1 MQEERIK
8 LPGNSVRERDLNSV
22 LLSFLRE
29 YNDSGSLR
37 PPDRQDVENLD
48 AAINKFYAWKNRNIR
63 VASRHVDLPKDD
75 AHFVTNVYFNDI
87 LSLSFD
93 PNGKHNPDGLIML
106 NKTNLHKP
114 NDNGKG
120 ECGLW
125 CIAAMVE
132 IGKEISKKEIINK
145 TESKELTKRIAARFI
160 NLKQTMQDRSKF
172 ISLGENLTQDLV
184 NTLLQEGREFITED
198 GIAFLMDPKN
208 IQVQQNQSRSAPP
221 HSIRTT
227 MRGSST
233 ITNTG
238 RMVVGGGAIGR
249 HGTNI
254 NPQAVETSNSERVN
268 IQRSKSYN
276 NIFDNLKQEN
286 MQKSAERMQRIDMP
300 VENKEKQKRSHSFW
314 YWF

>member
-48 AAINKFYAWKNRNIR
+48 AAINKFYAGKNRNIR

-132 IGKEISKKEIINK
+132 MRKETSKRAIIDK
-145 TESKELTKRIAARFI
+145 IESKELTKRITARFI
-160 NLKQTMQDRSKF
+160 NLKQTMQDKSKL
-172 ISLGENLTQDLV
+172 ISLGENLNQDLV

-198 GIAFLMDPKN
+198 GMAFLMDPKG
-208 IQVQQNQSRSAPP
+208 IQVQQNKSRSAPP
-221 HSIRTT
+221 HNIRTT

-233 ITNTG
+233 LTNAG
-238 RMVVGGGAIGR
+238 RMVVGGRTRIGR
-249 HGTNI
+249 YGTNT
-254 NPQAVETSNSERVN
+254 NPQAVETSNSEQVN
-268 IQRSKSYN
+268 IQKSKSYS

-300 VENKEKQKRSHSFW
+300 IKNKEKQKRSHSFG
-314 YWF
+314 Y

>member
-1 MQEERIK
+1 MQEERIE
-8 LPGNSVRERDLNSV
+8 LPGDGVGERNLNSA
-22 LLSFLRE
+22 LLRFLGK
-29 YNDSGSLR
+29 YNDSGNLR
-37 PPDRQDVENLD
+37 PPNRQDVENLNE
-48 AAINKFYAWKNRNIR
+48 AINTFYAGRNRNIR
-63 VASRHVDLPKDD
+63 VNSRHLDLPEYG
-75 AHFVTNVYFNDI
+75 AHFVTNVYFNDT

-93 PNGKHNPDGLIML
+93 PNGKSNPDDLIML
-106 NKTNLHKP
+106 NRTNLHKP
-114 NDNGKG
+114 NDKRQG

-125 CIAAMVE
+125 CIAAMIE
-132 IGKEISKKEIINK
+132 IGKETNKRTIIDK

-172 ISLGENLTQDLV
+172 ISLGENLDKKV
-184 NTLLQEGREFITED
+184 DTLLRKGEQFITEK
-198 GIAFLMDPKN
+198 GMAFLMDPKG

-221 HSIRTT
+221 HNIRTT

-238 RMVVGGGAIGR
+238 RMVVGGGAIER

-300 VENKEKQKRSHSFW
+300 VENKEKQKRSHSF
-314 YWF
+314 

>member
-1 MQEERIK
+1 MQEERIE
-8 LPGNSVRERDLNSV
+8 LPGDGVGERNLNSA
-22 LLSFLRE
+22 LLRFLGK
-29 YNDSGSLR
+29 YNDSGNLR
-37 PPDRQDVENLD
+37 PPNRQDVENLNE
-48 AAINKFYAWKNRNIR
+48 AINTFYAGRNRNIR
-63 VASRHVDLPKDD
+63 VVPRHLDLHRES
-75 AHFVTNVYFNDI
+75 AHFVTNVSFDGR
-87 LSLSFD
+87 LSLSFE
-93 PNGKHNPDGLIML
+93 PNGKHNPDSLIML
-106 NKTNLHKP
+106 NRTNLHKP
-114 NDNGKG
+114 NDKRQG

-132 IGKEISKKEIINK
+132 ISKETNKRTIIDK
-145 TESKELTKRIAARFI
+145 TESKELTKRITARFI

-172 ISLGENLTQDLV
+172 ISLGKNLDQKVD
-184 NTLLQEGREFITED
+184 TLLWEGQQFITKN
-198 GIAFLMDPKN
+198 GMAFLMDPKN

-286 MQKSAERMQRIDMP
+286 MQKSAERMQRIDML
-300 VENKEKQKRSHSFW
+300 VENKEKQKRSHSF
-314 YWF
+314 